1 MILIKKYYF
10 DVLMVKNVNKTISI
24 RVVLYIQDFEVDIAQ
39 RAKDKNIIRKNINSN
54 PKIIEKLK
62 DFYYNFTKVLQKL
75 I

>member
-10 DVLMVKNVNKTISI
+10 DILMVKNVNKTISI

-39 RAKDKNIIRKNINSN
+39 RAKDKNINRKNINTH

-62 DFYYNFTKVLQKL
+62 DFFYNFSKVNYEL

>member
-1 MILIKKYYF
+1 MILIKRYYF

-24 RVVLYIQDFEVDIAQ
+24 RVILYIQDFEVDIAQ
-39 RAKDKNIIRKNINSN
+39 RAKDKNINRKNINTH

-62 DFYYNFTKVLQKL
+62 DFYYTFTKVNNKL